1 MKKVSKRKDS
11 ILTSQSFINVNES
24 RFMRFYKR
32 ADQFGSSFNFKL
44 PGDQDKLKTTR
55 GATVSLFLLGFLLF
69 YGCLKVYLLQT
80 KKDTEYLTYEI
91 DTFYIREIFTQDD
104 GFNVAYALT
113 EYDAVETPIDDPQY
127 GTLRSYHYGWGQN
140 GRGSWS
146 KELKTEYCTDEELH
160 LTDSSED
167 SKMFQIHELSIND
180 VRYYRQKFQCI

>member
-1 MKKVSKRKDS
+1 MKKLTKRDS
-11 ILTSQSFINVNES
+11 IFHSESSRIDNECKFFS
-24 RFMRFYKR
+24 FYKR
-32 ADQFGSSFNFKL
+32 VDQFGNAFNFKL
-44 PGDQDKLKTTR
+44 PGDKDKLKTTR
-55 GATVSLFLLGFLLF
+55 GATVSLFVIGILLF
-69 YGCLKVYLLQT
+69 YGCLKIYLLQT

-91 DTFYIREIFTQDD
+91 DTFYTREIFTQDD

-113 EYDAVETPIDDPQY
+113 EYDAVKTPIDDPQY
-127 GTLRSYHYGWGQN
+127 GTLRSYHYGWGQD

-146 KELKTEYCTDEELH
+146 KELKTAYCTDEELH